1 MISGRKFKTQIV
13 VVSISRDPGENF
25 TTRTTT
31 MHDSPTFLKS
41 FFTSEEKDPRARAAF
56 FQTRNG
62 NSLAIVPTIQV
73 ENIEPRENRGR
84 ARPRNRDISAMA
96 TAKKLSFTR

>member
-31 MHDSPTFLKS
+31 IHDSPTFLKR
-41 FFTSEEKDPRARAAF
+41 FFSSEEKDPRARAAF

-62 NSLAIVPTIQV
+62 NSLAIVPTIQIDV
-73 ENIEPRENRGR
+73 YDVNDIEPWGDRGR
-84 ARPRNRDISAMA
+84 ARPRTIRDQIL
-96 TAKKLSFTR
+96 KKAS

>member
-1 MISGRKFKTQIV
+1 
-13 VVSISRDPGENF
+13 
-25 TTRTTT
+25 

-41 FFTSEEKDPRARAAF
+41 FFTSEEKGTRVLERH

-62 NSLAIVPTIQV
+62 NSLAIVPTIQI

>member
-1 MISGRKFKTQIV
+1 
-13 VVSISRDPGENF
+13 
-25 TTRTTT
+25 

-73 ENIEPRENRGR
+73 EY
-84 ARPRNRDISAMA
+84 
-96 TAKKLSFTR
+96 